1 MNVKKIEVTRPVCNP
16 SFQIVSAKVHLDTD
30 LSDLL
35 PYLNATQD
43 KAQYFPKTPHLNF
56 VWCGHKVI
64 VENTEVRVFLFE
76 DDTTARKGAEDVIEL
91 LRGVDSKRNEI
102 TPDHTPHNPPSV
114 MDILKFLPKRAG
126 CAKCGRPT
134 CTAFAAL
141 LVSGDA
147 DLSACT
153 EICGDPSKVKD
164 YEELRGLLG
173 G

>member
-56 VWCGHKVI
+56 VWCGHKVL
-64 VENTEVRVFLFE
+64 VEKTEVRVFLFE
-76 DDTTARKGAEDVIEL
+76 DDTAAKKGAEEVVEL

-102 TPDHTPHNPPSV
+102 TPDHTPHDPPSV
-114 MDILKFLPKRAG
+114 MDVLKFLPKKAG
-126 CAKCGRPT
+126 CAKCGYPT
-134 CTAFAAL
+134 CTAFATAL
-141 LVSGDA
+141 ISDDTV
-147 DLSACT
+147 LSACT
-153 EICGDPSKVKD
+153 EICENPSESENHEK
-164 YEELRGLLG
+164 LRELLG
-173 G
+173 V

>member
-1 MNVKKIEVTRPVCNP
+1 MNVKKIEVTRPECYP
-16 SFQIVSAKVHLDTD
+16 SADIVSAKVHLDVD

-76 DDTTARKGAEDVIEL
+76 DDTAAKKGAEEVVEL
-91 LRGVDSKRNEI
+91 LRTIDSKRNEI

-114 MDILKFLPKRAG
+114 MDILKFLPKKAG
-126 CAKCGRPT
+126 CARCGCPT

-147 DLSACT
+147 DLSACP
-153 EICGDPSKVKD
+153 EICGNPSESDNYGK
-164 YEELRGLLG
+164 LRELLG
-173 G
+173 